1 MFSKYYLVDAE
12 CLQNIYQRFVS
23 VDRIPPSTTLNHVTK
38 MDPNKLFM
46 AEMFMLASAD
56 EVRQILLQK
65 HGKDGDLV
73 PPMPEAEMFMEALEF
88 FSYTASAEDVRQ
100 ILVQKYGDLVPPM
113 PDLVRWLYEM
123 KEVVIGMM
131 EKADSIDWD
140 EEIKRKRRLR
150 INKIKDFYASYEEEN
165 K

>member
-1 MFSKYYLVDAE
+1 MDSIFDEGRMFRE
-12 CLQNIYQRFVS
+12 G
-23 VDRIPPSTTLNHVTK
+23 
-38 MDPNKLFM
+38 
-46 AEMFMLASAD
+46 
-56 EVRQILLQK
+56 EVEVL
-65 HGKDGDLV
+65 
-73 PPMPEAEMFMEALEF
+73 MEALEF

-123 KEVVIGMM
+123 KHVVIGMM

-150 INKIKDFYASYEEEN
+150 INKIKDFCASYEEET

>member
-1 MFSKYYLVDAE
+1 MLRYFNNYRLSISIYHAYRTSTIMDSIFDEGRMFRE
-12 CLQNIYQRFVS
+12 G
-23 VDRIPPSTTLNHVTK
+23 
-38 MDPNKLFM
+38 
-46 AEMFMLASAD
+46 
-56 EVRQILLQK
+56 EVEVL
-65 HGKDGDLV
+65 
-73 PPMPEAEMFMEALEF
+73 MEALEF
-88 FSYTASAEDVRQ
+88 FSYTASAEEVRQ

-150 INKIKDFYASYEEEN
+150 INKIKDFCASYEEEN

>member
-1 MFSKYYLVDAE
+1 
-12 CLQNIYQRFVS
+12 
-23 VDRIPPSTTLNHVTK
+23 
-38 MDPNKLFM
+38 
-46 AEMFMLASAD
+46 MLASAD

-123 KEVVIGMM
+123 KHVVIGMM

-150 INKIKDFYASYEEEN
+150 INKIKDFCASYEEET